1 MNIRISLIINIIIF
15 FSFLGHFGITI
26 LGQDVYYFYI
36 IEILLILGLVVKNGL
51 KLDISPPEIKLI
63 LFFLFLSIIGGIA
76 SITADIPDFKG
87 QSITTSSLKA
97 NIYLSLNVFIILL
110 LVTYV
115 NNEKFFNGLLK
126 TLKYVVLFYLFYM
139 SLEVYH
145 DYYLKNSLI
154 NDILNIFHTSSRSI
168 NKNFLNLLGHEHSNS
183 SIFVLILYTYMVTN
197 LLNQKK
203 VFGFYTFDIA
213 VISALVVALFLLESK
228 LGYVIFGVLNFTI
241 LFTILFSLKF
251 NARYI
256 FVLLALS
263 MLLYFFYQLFD
274 YKIEKAMSLILN
286 YNHPSFNIRA
296 NFALASLYMMYQN
309 PIIGVGINN
318 FKFYLEDAIYGLE

>member
-1 MNIRISLIINIIIF
+1 
-15 FSFLGHFGITI
+15 
-26 LGQDVYYFYI
+26 
-36 IEILLILGLVVKNGL
+36 
-51 KLDISPPEIKLI
+51 
-63 LFFLFLSIIGGIA
+63 
-76 SITADIPDFKG
+76 
-87 QSITTSSLKA
+87 
-97 NIYLSLNVFIILL
+97 
-110 LVTYV
+110 
-115 NNEKFFNGLLK
+115 
-126 TLKYVVLFYLFYM
+126 
-139 SLEVYH
+139 
-145 DYYLKNSLI
+145 
-154 NDILNIFHTSSRSI
+154 
-168 NKNFLNLLGHEHSNS
+168 
-183 SIFVLILYTYMVTN
+183 MVTN

-228 LGYVIFGVLNFTI
+228 LGYVIFAVLNFTI
-241 LFTILFSLKF
+241 LFTNLFSLKF

-263 MLLYFFYQLFD
+263 MLLYTFYQLFD

-318 FKFYLEDAIYGLE
+318 FKFYLEDAIYGLESFQWLNIKTEGNIDGHSHLELNTYLYGESSIPDPANMILGFGAELGIIGLLVFLIFLSFIFFKSISQTRKTYLNQNEKILSQFLFYSLIIIIFSFSGFYQLYFILQWIILGLNICFFKYISDKYKKD